1 MHVMHDAG
9 AHASQCTLHLPVS
22 HLQTCLNKAD
32 NFVSVFSLELI
43 AMNLL
48 SYIGSHC
55 ITAVLMLASALQLI
69 EMHHRLDLTGGVL
82 PQLWA
87 LSIPLAPP

>member
-1 MHVMHDAG
+1 
-9 AHASQCTLHLPVS
+9 
-22 HLQTCLNKAD
+22 
-32 NFVSVFSLELI
+32 
-43 AMNLL
+43 MNLL